1 MQAVVR
7 YQLSHLVNLIPHKKD
22 FYLSL
27 YPEAK
32 AKGNVELK
40 SGVKAPTLCLGVLV
54 SVKSQKELFSCFS
67 KEKA

>member
-27 YPEAK
+27 YPE
-32 AKGNVELK
+32 E
-40 SGVKAPTLCLGVLV
+40 
-54 SVKSQKELFSCFS
+54 KEFFFLSI
-67 KEKA
+67 A